1 MIEKRCKTNFRNW
14 KNNPTV
20 SKLSLISINWN
31 HKWSNLIFHL
41 VSNFIPFPPHWFQDW
56 MRSWNVSH
64 PVASQTKKVS
74 QRVEFTSLSLSLLS
88 VFTSRLFIFAGTRR
102 PGVKI
107 NEGKGILLSKPKFK
121 ATPITRIINSAWE
134 NRAND
139 ELLSQRSPSPSRSI
153 RTITI

>member
-1 MIEKRCKTNFRNW
+1 MNERWIFRGSLYIMIEKRCKTNFRNW

-20 SKLSLISINWN
+20 SKLSLISMNWN

-74 QRVEFTSLSLSLLS
+74 QRVEFTSLSLSVECIHQQVIYLCRYAA
-88 VFTSRLFIFAGTRR
+88 SR
-102 PGVKI
+102 
-107 NEGKGILLSKPKFK
+107 GKNQRGE
-121 ATPITRIINSAWE
+121 RNSTFE
-134 NRAND
+134 T
-139 ELLSQRSPSPSRSI
+139 EV
-153 RTITI
+153 